1 MPIDENEF
9 FRKTIT
15 PLSGILDFKKAI
27 PLFLEAIGSFIPADG
42 MIIHLLEPSLKS
54 NRLIIESNSRIGIK
68 KDIILPIT
76 TETRNFIKSHPI
88 PDMRIINR
96 PEKDQIHQ
104 FIKTRADLDW
114 SGLAVFL
121 YDGEDRFA
129 HVLLCAYGT
138 DRYSENDLKLFSLL
152 RNPLAL
158 ALMNYMRQME
168 ISYLNEIVTEA
179 RQQTPSIL
187 KAEDIIGHNQ
197 GLSSVVEMASHVA
210 TLDSPVILLGETGV
224 GKDLIANFI
233 HNASNRKGNPF
244 IKVNCG
250 AMPET
255 LVDSELFGH
264 EKGAFTGATARR
276 FGRFERANSG
286 TIFLDEIGELAPNIQ
301 IKLLRVLENQEIDR
315 LGGNETI
322 KIDVRIITATNRNM
336 ESLISSGKFREDLW
350 FRINVFPIMIPPL
363 RMRKSDIAP
372 LVDYFIKQKSKEL
385 KIYPPPRL
393 ARNAIDKLISYSWP
407 GNVRELI
414 NVIERALILSKG
426 SPLTFN
432 NLSTFGPNNLLD
444 NRGPSSDEA
453 LSLDHVMAAHIQ
465 RVLKMTNGRINGRNG
480 AAELLNMRPNT
491 LRYRM
496 RKLGIEF
503 GRK

>member
-1 MPIDENEF
+1 MQIDENEF
-9 FRKTIT
+9 FRKAIT
-15 PLSGILDFKKAI
+15 PLSGTSDFEKAI
-27 PLFLEAIGSFIPADG
+27 PLFLDALSAFIPADG
-42 MIIHLLEPSLKS
+42 MFIHLLEPSLKS
-54 NRLIIESNSRIGIK
+54 NRLIVESSASIGLT
-68 KDIILPIT
+68 KDIIMPIT
-76 TETRNFIKSHPI
+76 TETRNFIKSNPI
-88 PDMRIINR
+88 PDMRIINQ

-104 FIKTRADLDW
+104 FIRTNAETDW
-114 SGLAVFL
+114 SALAMFL
-121 YDGEDRFA
+121 TDGDDRFA
-129 HVLLCAYGT
+129 HIMLCAYGIN
-138 DRYSENDLKLFSLL
+138 RYSEKDLHLFSLL
-152 RNPLAL
+152 KNPLGL
-158 ALMNYMRQME
+158 ALMNYMRQKE
-168 ISYLNEIVTEA
+168 ISYLNEIVTET
-179 RQQTPSIL
+179 RQQTLSIL

-197 GLSSVVEMASHVA
+197 GLNSVVEMASHVA

-233 HNASNRKGNPF
+233 HNASNRKGKPF

-264 EKGAFTGATARR
+264 EKGAFTGATTRR

-336 ESLISSGKFREDLW
+336 ENMISSGKFREDLW

-363 RMRKSDIAP
+363 RMRKNDIAP

-393 ARNAIDKLISYSWP
+393 ARNAIDKLIAYSWP

-432 NLSTFGPNNLLD
+432 NLSTFGSSELLD
-444 NRGPSSDEA
+444 GRNSGSDDA
-453 LSLDHVMAAHIQ
+453 LSLDHVMASHIQ
-465 RVLKMTNGRINGRNG
+465 RVLRMTDGRVNGRNG